1 MWRTFAALALGL
13 VLVACDVSGF
23 VPQEH
28 QDFAKRVVMMVQ
40 NRDDAGLQAVTH
52 PDLWMK
58 LPEAMRARMAT
69 MFPPGA
75 PSDITIS
82 SWKSN
87 WNNDVASVQM
97 TMMYK
102 YPQRDVQV
110 DLAFQSGGGRQVL
123 TMIYLKP
130 VAAGSTPSPAP
141 QQQNA
146 PPQQD
151 APQQDQRQQDDK
163 STTL

>member
-1 MWRTFAALALGL
+1 MWKTFAVLALGL
-13 VLVACDVSGF
+13 VLAACDVSGF

-28 QDFAKRVVMMVQ
+28 QDFGKRVVMMIQ
-40 NRDDAGLQAVTH
+40 NRDDAGLQAATH
-52 PDLWMK
+52 PDLWLK
-58 LPEAMRARMAT
+58 LPAEMRNRMAM

-75 PSDITIS
+75 PTDITIS

-87 WNNDVASVQM
+87 WNNDVANVQM

-102 YPQRDVQV
+102 YPQRDIQV
-110 DLAFQSGGGRQVL
+110 DMAFQAGGGKQML

-130 VAAGSTPSPAP
+130 VAAGTLPSPAP
-141 QQQNA
+141 QQQNT
-146 PPQQD
+146 PQY
-151 APQQDQRQQDDK
+151 QDQQQQDDK